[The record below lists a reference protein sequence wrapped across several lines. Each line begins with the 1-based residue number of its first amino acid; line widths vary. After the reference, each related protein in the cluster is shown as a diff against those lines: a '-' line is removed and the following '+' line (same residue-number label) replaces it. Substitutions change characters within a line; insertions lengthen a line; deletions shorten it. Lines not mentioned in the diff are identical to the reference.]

1 MSLER
6 ETNMSTQTDTDCCRM
21 KSLNGYCPKPLE
33 TASAFLSKKWTIS
46 LIVTLGNFKQLRFNN
61 LKERLQYATAK
72 TLSDRLKELE
82 KEGII
87 QRRSYAEIPP
97 RVEYSLTKKGRFLM
111 QALHPLMHWAEQKR

>member
-1 MSLER
+1 
-6 ETNMSTQTDTDCCRM
+6 MSTQTDTDCCRM
-21 KSLNGYCPKPLE
+21 KSLNGACPKPLE

-46 LIVTLGNFKQLRFNN
+46 LIVTLGNFKRLRFND
-61 LKERLQYATAK
+61 LKDRLQYATAK

-87 QRRSYAEIPP
+87 QRQSYAEIPP